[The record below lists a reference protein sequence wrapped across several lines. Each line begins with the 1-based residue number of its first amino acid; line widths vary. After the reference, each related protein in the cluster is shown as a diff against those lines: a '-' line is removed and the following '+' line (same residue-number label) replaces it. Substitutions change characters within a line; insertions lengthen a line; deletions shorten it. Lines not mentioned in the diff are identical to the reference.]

1 MTRHRIRIGPLDA
14 KEPRVEIMADL
25 HDVTRSTGRLSN
37 VVRIIDRGEDT
48 YSKAITDVLTG
59 EEVYRVNE
67 PLSEHQGRGGPPR
80 RAARRIGLAE
90 FERYADLGRIHW
102 ISTPLMRP
110 GRITVIVGNNKTT
123 WSVECKDTKQNRR
136 RLADA
141 WKVSGVPPDYG
152 TDPRTGDR

>member
-1 MTRHRIRIGPLDA
+1 M
-14 KEPRVEIMADL
+14 MADL

-37 VVRIIDRGEDT
+37 VVRIIDHGEGT
-48 YSKAITDVLTG
+48 YSKTITDLLTG

-80 RAARRIGLAE
+80 RTARRIGLAE
-90 FERYADLGRIHW
+90 FERYAELGRIHW

-110 GRITVIVGNNKTT
+110 RRINVFVGNNKTM
-123 WSVECKDTKQNRR
+123 WNVECKDTTENRL
-136 RLADA
+136 RLASA
-141 WKVSGVPPDYG
+141 WNVSGVPPDYG